1 MTASA
6 IFADGLLDGRH
17 VLVTGGG
24 TGIGLA
30 IARECGRLGARVTL
44 AARRENILAEA
55 CAALKGE
62 GIDAAWRGLNIR
74 DNDAV
79 LAAYEGIAAER
90 GLPDFLVN
98 NAGGQFGA
106 KADDI
111 SANGFRAVMDLNV
124 QGNWQMSHAFAQR
137 HRAAGTPGRIV
148 NIVFAHT
155 DAMVF
160 FAHAAAARAAV
171 VNLTRTPGAGVER
184 TRHPRQRGGTRPG
197 DHRRGRPVRRGDE
210 RQPPDRAH
218 AGGPLG
224 TPRRGRL
231 AGRLPAR
238 PGGRLDHR
246 KLLPARRRRP
256 ARRPA
261 LRTLTSGQAA
271 STAMLAMP
279 QSVASRWVCWPWAPY
294 Q

>member
-44 AARRENILAEA
+44 AARRENVLAEA
-55 CAALKGE
+55 CAALKAE

-79 LAAYEGIAAER
+79 LAVYESIAAQR

-106 KADDI
+106 RADDI

-124 QGNWQMSHAFAQR
+124 QGNWQMSHAFALR
-137 HRAAGTPGRIV
+137 HREAGTPGRIV

-171 VNLTRTPGAGVER
+171 VNLTRTLALEWSEHGILVNAVGPGPVTTEGVEQYDEEMSGSR
-184 TRHPRQRGGTRPG
+184 LIERMPVGRW
-197 DHRRGRPVRRGDE
+197 GRPEEVAWLVAYLLGPAGDWITGSFF
-210 RQPPDRAH
+210 PLD
-218 AGGPLG
+218 GGAQ
-224 TPRRGRL
+224 L
-231 AGRLPAR
+231 AGRRFEP
-238 PGGRLDHR
+238 
-246 KLLPARRRRP
+246 
-256 ARRPA
+256 
-261 LRTLTSGQAA
+261 
-271 STAMLAMP
+271 
-279 QSVASRWVCWPWAPY
+279 
-294 Q
+294 